1 MIKYLV
7 ALNMFLK
14 IYEFNILG
22 FEHERY
28 KKVGVSHDH
37 SVVIIN
43 MVRRERIVYLLV
55 LYAVT

>member
-1 MIKYLV
+1 
-7 ALNMFLK
+7 MFLK

-43 MVRRERIVYLLV
+43 MVRRERIVYHLV

>member
-1 MIKYLV
+1 
-7 ALNMFLK
+7 MFLK

-22 FEHERY
+22 FEYERY